1 MPRTLTDDDVAGFRQ
16 RLCDAAARLF
26 IERGPDA
33 VTMRSLAKELGCS
46 AMTPYRY
53 FKDKDAILAAVR
65 ARGFD
70 EFADALERANVGPVD
85 SMSSARAIGAAY
97 IQFAS
102 ERPHVYRMMFEA
114 PFLRDGDVDPDL
126 VRAGE
131 RARNQMKACVRDMVA
146 SGVIEG
152 DPSLIGNML
161 WGGVHGIVMLSL
173 SGMLSRHLTP
183 EAISLELFQAVVDRH
198 APNRARQAP
207 R

>member
-70 EFADALERANVGPVD
+70 ELANALEKANSGLADSASRTRAVG
-85 SMSSARAIGAAY
+85 MAY

-114 PFLRDGDVDPDL
+114 PFLQENDVDPDL

-131 RARNQMKACVRDMVA
+131 RARDQMKGHVRDMIA
-146 SGVIEG
+146 NGVIEG
-152 DPSLIGNML
+152 DPVLIGNLL

-198 APNRARQAP
+198 APGRAR
-207 R
+207 

>member
-1 MPRTLTDDDVAGFRQ
+1 VPRTLTDDDVAGFRH

-70 EFADALERANVGPVD
+70 EFADSLEKANTGAAD
-85 SMSSARAIGAAY
+85 STSRARAIGAAY
-97 IQFAS
+97 IRFAS

-114 PFLRDGDVDPDL
+114 PFLRDGDVDPEL
-126 VRAGE
+126 ARAGE
-131 RARNQMKACVRDMVA
+131 RAREQMKGYVRDLVA

-152 DPSLIGNML
+152 DPILIGNLL

-198 APNRARQAP
+198 APGRAR
-207 R
+207 

>member
-1 MPRTLTDDDVAGFRQ
+1 VPRTLTDDDVAGFRQ

-70 EFADALERANVGPVD
+70 EFTDALEKASAGAAD
-85 SMSSARAIGAAY
+85 STARARAIGAAY
-97 IQFAS
+97 IQFAR

-114 PFLRDGDVDPDL
+114 PFLQKGDVDPDL

-131 RARNQMKACVRDMVA
+131 RARDQMKGYVREMVA

-152 DPSLIGNML
+152 DPILIGNLL
-161 WGGVHGIVMLSL
+161 WGAVHGIVMLSL

-183 EAISLELFQAVVDRH
+183 EAISLELFKAVVDRH
-198 APNRARQAP
+198 APNRAR
-207 R
+207 

>member
-1 MPRTLTDDDVAGFRQ
+1 VPRTLTDDDVAGFRQ

-70 EFADALERANVGPVD
+70 EFADALEKANSGAAD
-85 SMSSARAIGAAY
+85 STSRARAIGAAY
-97 IQFAS
+97 IQFAR

-114 PFLRDGDVDPDL
+114 PFLPDGDVDPDL

-131 RARNQMKACVRDMVA
+131 RAREQMKGYVRDMVT

-152 DPSLIGNML
+152 DPILIGNLL

-198 APNRARQAP
+198 APNRTR
-207 R
+207 

>member
-70 EFADALERANVGPVD
+70 EFTDALEKASAGAAD
-85 SMSSARAIGAAY
+85 STARARAIGAAY
-97 IQFAS
+97 IQFAR

-114 PFLRDGDVDPDL
+114 PFLQNGDVDPDL

-131 RARNQMKACVRDMVA
+131 RARDQMKGYVREMVA

-152 DPSLIGNML
+152 DPILIGNLL

-183 EAISLELFQAVVDRH
+183 EAISLELFKAVVDRH
-198 APNRARQAP
+198 APNRAT
-207 R
+207 